1 MPLGE
6 VSPDPVAEVSEGSTA
21 QFSQHRDFTG
31 FEGIVWL
38 TTALRPT
45 DSTTRQFKS
54 VNFDFFF
61 RTRSFAFYI
70 ALFSALQLMCASWLR
85 TRSAAA
91 APTVRLMYRQPARDS
106 TARWT
111 RCEQV
116 PTADEAAAAELEL
129 LRLVADLML
138 SQ

>member
-54 VNFDFFF
+54 VNFENPSTFF

-70 ALFSALQLMCASWLR
+70 ALFFALQLMCASWLR

-91 APTVRLMYRQPARDS
+91 LQQFMCRPGAS
-106 TARWT
+106 
-111 RCEQV
+111 
-116 PTADEAAAAELEL
+116 ADGAAAAELQSCCGL
-129 LRLVADLML
+129 SPSLML